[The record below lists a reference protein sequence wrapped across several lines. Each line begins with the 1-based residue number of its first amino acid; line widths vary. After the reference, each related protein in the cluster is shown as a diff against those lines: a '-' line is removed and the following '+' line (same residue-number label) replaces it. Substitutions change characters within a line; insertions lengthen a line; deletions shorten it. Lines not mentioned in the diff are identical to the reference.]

1 MAIENLREFMIL
13 TPLIFNFSF
22 WLYIYSQ
29 QKKAE
34 IFNLG
39 GKESRHNWS
48 VTAVVG
54 FVEKLVFWGKNG
66 MGCASYKA
74 QLELHK
80 KETHPCQY

>member
-39 GKESRHNWS
+39 GKESRHN
-48 VTAVVG
+48 
-54 FVEKLVFWGKNG
+54 
-66 MGCASYKA
+66 
-74 QLELHK
+74 
-80 KETHPCQY
+80 